1 MTQQITHAE
10 PCRTVQKEEWINTIL
25 TEITINP
32 KITNNDLAEKYQV
45 PRNRISRYRNIIR
58 KRQLVANTETIN
70 KIDSILEDRLQDMD
84 DRDLI
89 NLRKQLIPQEIKVD
103 QTYKEIKLEWKLDSN
118 VNPAN
123 PVHPPPQTT

>member
-123 PVHPPPQTT
+123 PVHPTSQTT

>member
-25 TEITINP
+25 TEITTNP

-103 QTYKEIKLEWKLDSN
+103 QTYKEIKLEWKLDT
-118 VNPAN
+118 VAK
-123 PVHPPPQTT
+123 T